1 MHNRY
6 ISEFVLVLVVF
17 CMAAPLVAA
26 DVDKWESAIAAFETD
41 DQKNVYPNNSIMFVG
56 SSSIRLWETLAEDMA
71 PYDIIQR
78 GFGGATTVDVVYY
91 TNRIL
96 GDHHLQSIVL
106 FVANDIR
113 GKEQDDLSPEQAVGY
128 FEQFLDKVHAHA
140 PGVPVLII
148 AVTPTEKR
156 WSVWPKVSELNDRI
170 AVLCDQTKNAVFI
183 PTEDLFLS
191 RDGRPRIELFRDDKL
206 HLNEKGYALWTRRVR
221 SYLEPLC
228 STH

>member
-1 MHNRY
+1 MIKRTSTQCVFLRLGYSIRSQGYSREKNNRVLRRMHNRY

-113 GKEQDDLSPEQAVGY
+113 GKEHDDLSPEQAVGY
-128 FEQFLDKVHAHA
+128 FEQF
-140 PGVPVLII
+140 
-148 AVTPTEKR
+148 
-156 WSVWPKVSELNDRI
+156 
-170 AVLCDQTKNAVFI
+170 
-183 PTEDLFLS
+183 
-191 RDGRPRIELFRDDKL
+191 
-206 HLNEKGYALWTRRVR
+206 
-221 SYLEPLC
+221 
-228 STH
+228 